1 MRIFLIVT
9 ISLIVLYVGS
19 FHLLVLARGY
29 SVLQGSATGDDASVV
44 RVQRTYPR
52 GGMYGGMDRWTWPA
66 YRPLALLE
74 ERLSGRR
81 ALPASAW
88 ANAWRTVRTAH
99 WRHFSHRDQDQTGD
113 RILYADLALLPPATD
128 EGSRVL
134 SSSWIVEEAGGWW
147 IDLTDAGAV
156 WCYQLDGAGIT
167 LMGLK

>member
-9 ISLIVLYVGS
+9 IPLLALYVGS
-19 FHLLVLARGY
+19 FHLLVLAREY
-29 SVLQGSATGDDASVV
+29 SALQGSATGDDVSVV

-52 GGMYGGMDRWTWPA
+52 GGMDRWTWPA

-99 WRHFSHRDQDQTGD
+99 WRHFSHRSQDQTGD

-134 SSSWIVEEAGGWW
+134 SSSWIIEEAGGWW
-147 IDLTDAGAV
+147 IDLADGGAV
-156 WCYQLDGAGIT
+156 WCYRLDGADIT